1 MISYIEALPD
11 EERMQLSGV
20 IQMLLSQ
27 TFLLERKYDKK
38 SERFVYNRDYRVCTR
53 HLEFL
58 KEYFQIAGMELREN
72 VATGVIYLVGED
84 AQSLN
89 LTKLATIYLLLLKLI
104 YDEQM
109 SQASSGV
116 NVYTTLGEL
125 NERIRSFNLL
135 RDRPSPTE
143 IRRTLTFLKKYQ
155 IIEIL
160 DALEELEGES
170 RLIIYP
176 SISMVLF
183 GERVKE
189 LIQSFEEKDNGNE
202 DQQTAI

>member
-1 MISYIEALPD
+1 MISYIEALSD

-38 SERFVYNRDYRVCTR
+38 SQRFAYNRDYRVCTR

-109 SQASSGV
+109 SQASSSV